1 MFGEGTVVVGL
12 VICGENRCVDLVVT
26 EGNLEK
32 DQVITR
38 SESSGELSE
47 PEEDDMSTV
56 SE

>member
-1 MFGEGTVVVGL
+1 MVVGL

>member
-12 VICGENRCVDLVVT
+12 VIFGENRCVDLVVT

-32 DQVITR
+32 DQVITG

-47 PEEDDMSTV
+47 PEKDDMSTV